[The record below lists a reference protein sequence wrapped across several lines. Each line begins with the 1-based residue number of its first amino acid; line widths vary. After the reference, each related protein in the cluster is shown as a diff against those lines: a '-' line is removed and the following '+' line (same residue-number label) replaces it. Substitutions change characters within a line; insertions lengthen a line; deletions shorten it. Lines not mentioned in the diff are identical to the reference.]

1 MGRQHPSPV
10 LDSTSVEVEAL
21 REAIGKIG
29 SQSAT
34 ARLLKVTQG
43 AVSKWLSGKKPLP
56 AKHVLIVEAE
66 TGVAKERLRPDIY
79 PAVSPAIDV
88 VRFGNLEP
96 AR

>member
-1 MGRQHPSPV
+1 MGSSTPSLI
-10 LDSTSVEVEAL
+10 LDSASVEVEAL
-21 REAIGKIG
+21 REAVGKIG

-66 TGVAKERLRPDIY
+66 SGVAKERLRPDIY
-79 PAVSPAIDV
+79 PATSQATGIAP
-88 VRFGNLEP
+88 FGNPEL